1 MSDKRIRGN
10 DQIMLT
16 MFQVAEMHGELLEF
30 NEHLQKTIQSK
41 DGFIRRLRD
50 ELVSRFL
57 FLPVSVKFEK
67 SCRIN

>member
-1 MSDKRIRGN
+1 
-10 DQIMLT
+10 MLT

-57 FLPVSVKFEK
+57 FLPVSVKF
-67 SCRIN
+67 